1 MHCDGQCRPCA
12 APADPTPPLLL
23 PPRRPGPLVQFDA
36 SCPAPRLF
44 CPLLLPYSPASFP
57 LLHRCT
63 AATAAPAA
71 RAGAAPTHP
80 MISLIGDNCQRPPLA
95 RTLFSSV
102 LSQTFSSPPSVDR
115 LFASTC
121 LLPAA
126 SRWQLVTTC
135 GWLAPG
141 VARRGRASAMVF
153 GTLHCSPAAGRCVW
167 DKAATAE
174 GLGTETLARLWSNHC
189 CGTLPS
195 GHKHSCLA
203 RQTRHS
209 CVLFMHTEQK

>member
-1 MHCDGQCRPCA
+1 MPCPSLVLPAPPALFTRQFSLA
-12 APADPTPPLLL
+12 APLHCRHRGACGPGGRRPHPSHDFIDWRQLPTPSL
-23 PPRRPGPLVQFDA
+23 
-36 SCPAPRLF
+36 
-44 CPLLLPYSPASFP
+44 
-57 LLHRCT
+57 
-63 AATAAPAA
+63 A
-71 RAGAAPTHP
+71 RAYF
-80 MISLIGDNCQRPPLA
+80 
-95 RTLFSSV
+95 FSSV